1 MRLPRLKRAPQAQLP
16 GFRLTTRDRAILQAV
31 STYRALTTAQIE
43 ALFFAPPGELAAASS
58 TRCQQRL
65 KLLYHHGLVDRHEQ
79 LTSITEGRKPLV
91 YFLTAKGVAL
101 VAESLDHAPNQ
112 SDGHPVRLPTSS
124 FHLTHL
130 LQTNDVRVAINRA
143 AALNTWTVTTWLDD
157 RTLKS
162 RHAKDY
168 VAIPGPQGRPKRVA
182 IVPDG
187 YFALD
192 IGKRL
197 SGHFFLELDRGTETI
212 SSGIWNRRDWLR
224 RTEAYLAYYRSGAF
238 TERYGARN
246 LRVLTVTTGEKPLRR
261 LKEAAERA
269 NASNMFWFAVF
280 AQATD
285 PRQVLTTPIWQVVG
299 KSGEHALTE

>member
-1 MRLPRLKRAPQAQLP
+1 MRLPRLKRAPQSQLP
-16 GFRLTTRDRAILQAV
+16 GFRLMTRDRAILQAIA
-31 STYRALTTAQIE
+31 TYRALSTPQIE

-65 KLLYHHGLVDRHEQ
+65 KLLYHHGLVDRYEQ
-79 LTSITEGRKPLV
+79 VTSIIEGRKPLV
-91 YFLTAKGVAL
+91 YFLTAKGAEL
-101 VAESLDHAPNQ
+101 IAESLKPAAKEETWRPT
-112 SDGHPVRLPTSS
+112 RLPTSS

-143 AALNTWTVTTWLDD
+143 AALHAWTVRTWLDD
-157 RTLKS
+157 RSLKS

-168 VAIPGPQGRPKRVA
+168 VSISGPQGRPKRVA

-187 YFALD
+187 YFVLD

-212 SSGIWNRRDWLR
+212 SSGAWNRRDWLR

-238 TERYGARN
+238 TQRYGARN
-246 LRVLTVTTGEKPLRR
+246 LRVLTVTMGEQALQR

-269 NASNMFWFAVF
+269 NASNMFWFALF

-285 PRQVLTTPIWQVVG
+285 PRQILTAPIWQVAG
-299 KSGEHALTE
+299 KSGQYCLTE